1 MSLELAEQAGAG
13 STATM
18 SDNVYDSLAET
29 HEDGQWAFGTG
40 FEDVQEEITAPVP
53 DGVDAADLAQY
64 CLMLGDDALICAQR
78 LSEWVANAPELEEE
92 VALANTAL
100 DLLGQ
105 ARVLLRAR
113 RPPRRGR
120 RRGRARVPAAPS
132 RSSATCALAEIGDD
146 LDFAR
151 AIARLLLFS
160 TWRLAL
166 LERLVTSRDPVLA
179 AVAGKGVKELAYH
192 RDHAA
197 QWAVRLGDGTDV
209 SHTRMQ
215 AALDAVWPYVDEL
228 FRTSEVEARLPGVA
242 VDPAETRDAVDA
254 VLDQVLAAATL
265 TRPSRPGAGHDRRP
279 RRAAGRAHRG
289 VGPRAR
295 GDAEPGPPAPGRGVV
310 SARAVAAAVVDP
322 EMPMLTLDDL
332 GVLRDVRASA
342 DAVTVTITPT
352 YSGCPALDG
361 HPRRPARRPSP
372 TPGTASVEVRTV
384 LSPPWSTDWI
394 SDAGRAKLAE
404 HGIAPPGRI
413 GPRAAGPIPL
423 TLGRPPARVACPRCG
438 SRDTEE
444 LSRFGPTACTA
455 LHRCT
460 ACREPFE
467 HVKEI

>member
-1 MSLELAEQAGAG
+1 VSE
-13 STATM
+13 
-18 SDNVYDSLAET
+18 NVYDSLAET

-53 DGVDAADLAQY
+53 DGVDATDLAQY

-78 LSEWVANAPELEEE
+78 LSEWVANAPELEED

-105 ARVLLRAR
+105 ARVLLARAAHLGAGADEDALAFQ
-113 RPPRRGR
+113 RPEPEFRN
-120 RRGRARVPAAPS
+120 V
-132 RSSATCALAEIGDD
+132 ALAEIGDD

-242 VDPAETRDAVDA
+242 VDPAETRSAVDA

-265 TRPSRPGAGHDRRP
+265 TRPSRPGAGTI
-279 RRAAGRAHRG
+279 G
-289 VGPRAR
+289 
-295 GDAEPGPPAPGRGVV
+295 GRGGRQGVHTE
-310 SARAVAAAVVDP
+310 A
-322 EMPMLTLDDL
+322 L
-332 GVLRDVRASA
+332 GHV
-342 DAVTVTITPT
+342 
-352 YSGCPALDG
+352 
-361 HPRRPARRPSP
+361 
-372 TPGTASVEVRTV
+372 
-384 LSPPWSTDWI
+384 
-394 SDAGRAKLAE
+394 LAE
-404 HGIAPPGRI
+404 MQSLARQHPG
-413 GPRAAGPIPL
+413 A
-423 TLGRPPARVACPRCG
+423 TW
-438 SRDTEE
+438 
-444 LSRFGPTACTA
+444 
-455 LHRCT
+455 
-460 ACREPFE
+460 
-467 HVKEI
+467 